1 MSNQL
6 RIEWH
11 DEPISIPD
19 PMKAL
24 VVKKPHEVV
33 TKIVNAPPGLILQQS
48 PMSVEDFW
56 TWFQLVLKQYLNQEL
71 QSIQAQSFRLEEE
84 LKVQFSYLQ

>member
-1 MSNQL
+1 
-6 RIEWH
+6 
-11 DEPISIPD
+11 
-19 PMKAL
+19 MKAL

-33 TKIVNAPPGLILQQS
+33 TKIGNAPPGLILEQNL
-48 PMSVEDFW
+48 MSVEDFW

-71 QSIQAQSFRLEEE
+71 QSIQVQSFRLEEE

>member
-11 DEPISIPD
+11 DEPISILD

-24 VVKKPHEVV
+24 VVKRPHEVV
-33 TKIVNAPPGLILQQS
+33 TKIVNASPGLILEQN

-71 QSIQAQSFRLEEE
+71 QSIQRNHSDLR
-84 LKVQFSYLQ
+84 KN